1 MILVAIAL
9 SVLICAGGV
18 CAAPVVIDEGAA
30 TPRDERQVHA
40 AWVGFRPADGQTCH
54 VNPPR
59 FSWPYNPGTVVPSD
73 HKAEHT
79 FTLQISRRA
88 DMSQLAVN
96 VEATPYNFY
105 NALPVLEGSYH
116 WFWRVGYDVGT
127 ERERWTRLRTFA
139 IAQDAIG
146 WDRTILAD
154 LAPHLQSHPRIIFTP
169 ENLAELRGLKDRDEE
184 SARIYEACLQNADAV
199 TKKPWFKD
207 MPEADPIG
215 GEYDCVAFR
224 DMARDLQ
231 VMALAYMLSGDEKYL
246 ACKGPLLTLASYPP
260 GGASSPEGLGESR
273 KWATKVTMHM
283 GLCFDWLYPVLSE
296 AEREQIAASLEFR
309 IEHIWEN
316 FSWYRRGSPN
326 VRGLAMFVASHQA
339 QNFYW
344 TLTGSLALY
353 ERSQVAR
360 DFVEMG
366 LNYLVG
372 VTSGFGPEEAWNEG
386 LSYGNGKCAT
396 LLDATLYALMTI
408 PELHL
413 ERNPF
418 YRRIGTFFSYL
429 SPVGMERSAWGN
441 YGGTAQTH
449 LSTHQ
454 RNHRRFAFL
463 TGDRTFLEN
472 WRACREVQGRTVF
485 EWQEYGLPHYFAPTE
500 PALESENAL
509 LCNLAGWAMAFSGP
523 PSDPATYTDGVG
535 ITFHCRPRGGYSHS
549 FQSENAFELFA
560 YGSVIATG
568 GGRKTNGDR
577 HAAAT
582 MSHNSVLI
590 DGRGQRFTQF
600 EPDPPTAGRIIAW
613 HTAPGLVYWCG
624 DATAAYARTVPYL
637 RRFLRHVLFVDDQ
650 FFVIFDDLE
659 TAADHDPATFS
670 WLYHVHH
677 DVPVELDTRQATFS
691 YQVREANVVVQH
703 LLGADSLELLNL
715 RGEDGYKNPIT
726 GEDMLA
732 AARKSVESSPLR
744 KWSGRPMMNNIWVT
758 TKAPSR
764 EAHFL
769 AVVLPWREG
778 SQQPSVTPMGERRL
792 AIEVGGKRRT
802 IGFGAPGD
810 VQADIVVDYERVRM
824 LGGDPAAPAAAANAW
839 RANLSDTTG
848 WKLDGEGSVTHEP
861 DAGSG
866 VLRIATKTRTVYW
879 ANQIVEAPALIDF
892 EVRTENPKTRAILF
906 FMAEGMD
913 GEDIFTW
920 DRPVADY
927 GDYAYAERM
936 RLYTVG
942 LMREGCGTESNFR
955 FLGEKLA
962 EHLRILQTPADQLS
976 EEQRAVHRKATQD
989 FQPYSIPSSTC
1000 DGYELGTWMRYQVVV
1015 DGHLIRVFG
1024 NGRLLHEIVDSK
1036 PLRRGRFGFRNF
1048 RAETTIE
1055 VRNLSVTSLRG
1066 TD

>member
-1 MILVAIAL
+1 MVLAAITL
-9 SVLICAGGV
+9 SMLICAGSL
-18 CAAPVVIDEGAA
+18 CAAAPIVIDEGAA

-40 AWVGFRPADGQTCH
+40 AWVGWRPADGQIVH

-59 FSWPYNPGTVVPSD
+59 FSWPYNPGTVVPAD
-73 HKAEHT
+73 HKQEHT

-88 DMSQLAVN
+88 NMSELAVN
-96 VEATPYNFY
+96 VEGTPYNFY

-116 WFWRVGYDVGT
+116 WFWRLGYDVGT
-127 ERERWTRLRTFA
+127 ETEQWSRLRTFA
-139 IAQDAIG
+139 IAQDAVE
-146 WDRTILAD
+146 WDRTIINN
-154 LAPHLQSHPRIIFTP
+154 LAPRLQQHPRIIFTP
-169 ENLAELRGLKDRDEE
+169 ENVEELRGLKDRDAE
-184 SARIYEACLQNADAV
+184 SARLYEACLASAEA
-199 TKKPWFKD
+199 TMKKAWFKD
-207 MPEADPIG
+207 MPKSDPLN
-215 GEYDCVAFR
+215 GEYNCTAFR
-224 DMARDLQ
+224 DMARDLH

-273 KWATKVTMHM
+273 KWATMVTPYM
-283 GLCFDWLYPVLSE
+283 GLCFDWLYPVLTE
-296 AEREQIAASLEFR
+296 AERDQIAASLEFR
-309 IEHIWEN
+309 IKHIWES
-316 FSWYRRGSPN
+316 FSWYRRGVPN

-339 QNFYW
+339 QNFNW
-344 TLTGSLALY
+344 TITGALALY

-360 DFVEMG
+360 DFVEGG
-366 LNYLVG
+366 LHYLVG
-372 VTSGFGPEEAWNEG
+372 VTNGFGPEEAWNEG
-386 LSYGNGKCAT
+386 LSYGNGKCGS
-396 LLDATLYALMTI
+396 LVDATLYALMTI

-418 YRRIGTFFSYL
+418 YGRIGSFFSYL

-463 TGDRTFLEN
+463 TGDGTFLAN
-472 WRACREVQGRTVF
+472 WRACREVQGRDTSD
-485 EWQEYGLPHYFAPTE
+485 WQEYGLPHYFDLPEA
-500 PALESENAL
+500 ALESENSL

-590 DGRGQRFTQF
+590 DGHGQRFTQM

-613 HTAPGLVYWCG
+613 HTEPGLVYWCG
-624 DATAAYARTVPYL
+624 DATPAYARTVPYL
-637 RRFLRHVLFVDDQ
+637 QRFLRHVLFVDDQ
-650 FFVIFDDLE
+650 FFVIFDDLK

-670 WLYHVHH
+670 WLYHVQQ
-677 DVPVELDTRQATFS
+677 DVPVELDAGQASFS
-691 YQVREANVVVQH
+691 YEVGEASVAVRQ
-703 LLGADSLELLNL
+703 LLGAGNLELLNL
-715 RGEDGYKNPIT
+715 RGEDGYRNAIT

-744 KWSGRPMMNNIWVT
+744 KWSGNPVMNNIWVT
-758 TKAPSR
+758 TKTPSR
-764 EAHFL
+764 QAQFL
-769 AVVLPWREG
+769 AVVLPQREG
-778 SQQPSVTPMGERRL
+778 SPYPSLTPMGERQF

-802 IGFGAPGD
+802 VAFGSPED
-810 VQADIVVDYERVRM
+810 VRADIVVDYERVRM
-824 LGGDPAAPAAAANAW
+824 LAGDPVPPAPGRAGW
-839 RANLSDTTG
+839 RANLSDTAV
-848 WKLDGEGSVTHEP
+848 WKLDGKGNVAHE
-861 DAGSG
+861 AGG
-866 VLRIATKTRTVYW
+866 VVRIATEGRTVYW
-879 ANQIVEAPALIDF
+879 ADKIVEAPALIDF
-892 EVRTENPKTRAILF
+892 EVRTGNPKTRAILF
-906 FMAEGMD
+906 FMAEGMK
-913 GEDIFTW
+913 GEDIFSW
-920 DRPVADY
+920 ERPVGDY

-936 RLYTVG
+936 ELYTVG

-955 FLGEKLA
+955 FLGGKLP
-962 EHLRILQTPADQLS
+962 EHLRILQTPSDKLTD
-976 EEQRAVHRKATQD
+976 EQREAHRQANRD

-1015 DGHLIRVFG
+1015 DGHLVRVFG
-1024 NGRLLHEIVDSK
+1024 GGQLLHEIVDPT
-1036 PLRRGRFGFRNF
+1036 PLKRGRFGFRNF
-1048 RAETTIE
+1048 AGGTAIQ
-1055 VRNLSVTSLRG
+1055 VRNLSVTPL
-1066 TD
+1066 